1 MNSVTT
7 ITNRESI
14 PVDIGS
20 LTVWCESFK
29 ASAVRS
35 FTEEPLVSGG
45 ETITNTCPRA
55 MKLTFTGRVCSKGAP
70 LDFVKMASDLIRSDQ
85 SYTVAYRGLVFSGCR
100 VQSFNAED
108 KGEDFI
114 YAVISLITAE
124 AVGEEEIS

>member
-7 ITNRESI
+7 ISSRESI
-14 PVDIGS
+14 PVAIGD
-20 LTVWCESFK
+20 LTLWCEGFK
-29 ASAVRS
+29 AAAVRS

-55 MKLTFTGRVCSKGAP
+55 MKLTFTGRICSGGAP
-70 LDFVKMASDLIRSDQ
+70 LDFVRKVSDMIRSNKP
-85 SYTVAYRGLVFSGCR
+85 YTITYRGLIFSGCR

-114 YAVISLITAE
+114 YGVISLITAE
-124 AVGEEEIS
+124 AVGEEES